1 MSVLTVSACAWGT
14 HSRVVHHRE
23 KRAARASTITF
34 QLRSRHA
41 LRVVRTWRDSITCA
55 VRVDRT
61 RVAHGVVSGTAL
73 DTLVI
78 GTGASQHI
86 RSGLTVCAVITHNVL
101 NVSAHVLHVLII
113 GTR

>member
-1 MSVLTVSACAWGT
+1 MSVLTVSACARGT
-14 HSRVVHHRE
+14 LSRVVHHRE

-41 LRVVRTWRDSITCA
+41 LRAVRTWRDSITCA

-61 RVAHGVVSGTAL
+61 HDAHGVVSGTAL

-78 GTGASQHI
+78 GTAFQHI

-101 NVSAHVLHVLII
+101 NESAPFPFVLII